1 MKSSIPQS
9 DLDLS
14 CVNALRFL
22 SVDAVEKAKSGH
34 PGLPLGS
41 AAMAYSVWD
50 RFLKFNPR
58 DPQWPDRDRFVLS
71 AGHGCALLYSLLHL
85 TGFNLPLEELKR
97 FRQWGSRTPGHP
109 EFGKTPGV
117 EATTG
122 PLGQGF
128 ANAVGLAMAERALAA
143 RFNRRG
149 HAVVD
154 HFTYVIASDGD
165 MMEGITAEAASLA
178 GHLRLGKLIVL
189 YADNRISIEGNT
201 AIAFTEDVVNRFSAY
216 EWHAQHV
223 EDGNDL
229 DAVGRA
235 LQSAKDTKDRP
246 SLIAVRT
253 HIGFGSPN
261 KQDTAAAHGEAL
273 GENEVRLTKE
283 HLGWPTEPTFYI
295 PDEVL
300 AHFRLA
306 VDRGERAQAQW
317 NDRFASYA
325 SAYPELALE
334 FERVEEGRLPA
345 NLNLLNLQTEETSV
359 ATRSASEKAINA
371 MAILI
376 PELIG
381 GSADLAPSTKT
392 LIHDGG
398 DFTPANPAGRN
409 LHFGVREHAMGG
421 ILNGMALH
429 KGLIVYGAT
438 FLIFSD
444 YMRPAMRLAAMNGL
458 PVTYVFTHD
467 SIGLGE
473 DGPTHQA
480 VEQLLGLR
488 SIPGMTVIRPADA
501 NETIAAWEFVVTHR
515 TGPVALV
522 LSRQKLPVFAKVSRS
537 RVIEGVARGGYI
549 LSDPPSEKPVVVL
562 IATGSEVHL
571 ALESQ
576 MRLQSEGLSARVVS
590 LPSWN
595 LFAEQPDSYREAVLP
610 EGIPRLAIEAGVSLG
625 WKSYLGP
632 DKIEVIGI
640 NHYGA
645 SAPGE
650 VVLEKFGFSVD
661 AICERAR
668 ELRASIGG

>member
-317 NDRFASYA
+317 NGGSKIDASNGERRSLGRC
-325 SAYPELALE
+325 SAQ
-334 FERVEEGRLPA
+334 F
-345 NLNLLNLQTEETSV
+345 S
-359 ATRSASEKAINA
+359 
-371 MAILI
+371 LI
-376 PELIG
+376 P
-381 GSADLAPSTKT
+381 P
-392 LIHDGG
+392 
-398 DFTPANPAGRN
+398 GRVKKR
-409 LHFGVREHAMGG
+409 L
-421 ILNGMALH
+421 
-429 KGLIVYGAT
+429 
-438 FLIFSD
+438 
-444 YMRPAMRLAAMNGL
+444 RPVGCPGRG
-458 PVTYVFTHD
+458 Y
-467 SIGLGE
+467 
-473 DGPTHQA
+473 QA
-480 VEQLLGLR
+480 VV
-488 SIPGMTVIRPADA
+488 PD
-501 NETIAAWEFVVTHR
+501 
-515 TGPVALV
+515 
-522 LSRQKLPVFAKVSRS
+522 
-537 RVIEGVARGGYI
+537 
-549 LSDPPSEKPVVVL
+549 
-562 IATGSEVHL
+562 GS
-571 ALESQ
+571 
-576 MRLQSEGLSARVVS
+576 
-590 LPSWN
+590 
-595 LFAEQPDSYREAVLP
+595 
-610 EGIPRLAIEAGVSLG
+610 PRDV
-625 WKSYLGP
+625 
-632 DKIEVIGI
+632 
-640 NHYGA
+640 
-645 SAPGE
+645 
-650 VVLEKFGFSVD
+650 
-661 AICERAR
+661 
-668 ELRASIGG
+668 